1 MGYTIIFE
9 KKAQKSLS
17 RLEITQQRIIVSWI
31 MNNLENTENPRARG
45 KALKGELNEYW
56 RYRIGDY
63 RLIAQIK
70 DKEIIILIIDIS
82 HRKNAYQ

>member
-63 RLIAQIK
+63 RLIVEIK
-70 DKEIIILIIDIS
+70 DKEIIIIIIDVS
-82 HRKNAYQ
+82 HRKNAY